1 MTVNVDYRTDNLMRN
16 TVSVRI
22 HSLPFREVSKHKLHL
37 REQLIQRLARIDHI
51 GLTKI
56 SDVGRAVAGNIREN
70 VAEATTGLQRR
81 RAERQRKVVNQKRPV
96 GHTQTVIESDVV
108 PDAVLKQQQ
117 RERLGTMQ
125 AQGGGVQD
133 SL

>member
-1 MTVNVDYRTDNLMRN
+1 MTVNVDCRTDNLMRN

-37 REQLIQRLARIDHI
+37 PEQLIQRLARIDHI

-56 SDVGRAVAGNIREN
+56 SDVGRAVARSIGEN
-70 VAEATTGLQRR
+70 VAEATTGLERG

-96 GHTQTVIESDVV
+96 GHTQTEIKSDVM
-108 PDAVLKQQQ
+108 PDAILKI
-117 RERLGTMQ
+117 G
-125 AQGGGVQD
+125 
-133 SL
+133 

>member
-1 MTVNVDYRTDNLMRN
+1 MTVNVDCRTDNLMRN

-37 REQLIQRLARIDHI
+37 PEQLIQRLARIDHI
-51 GLTKI
+51 GLPKI
-56 SDVGRAVAGNIREN
+56 SDVGRAVAENIREN

-96 GHTQTVIESDVV
+96 GHTQTEIESDVV
-108 PDAVLKQQQ
+108 PDAVRSEEHTSELQ
-117 RERLGTMQ
+117 
-125 AQGGGVQD
+125 
-133 SL
+133 